1 VRVFLWMGQMNTDI
15 GGVYAVELL
24 EATMA
29 GIMNV

>member
-1 VRVFLWMGQMNTDI
+1 MGQMNTDI

-24 EATMA
+24 EATTT